1 MWEQKQFITVVQ
13 TRNLE
18 NKICEDSEGE
28 TNSRNAYE
36 TKVASCAVAVQSLP
50 RAREALGSITS
61 TAKDEAQ

>member
-1 MWEQKQFITVVQ
+1 MLVDTQRERERVMWEQKQFITVVQ

-36 TKVASCAVAVQSLP
+36 TKVASCAVVV
-50 RAREALGSITS
+50 
-61 TAKDEAQ
+61 